1 MGTDT
6 SASMPTQT
14 SERPDST
21 ARRPTPRPA
30 ETAHG
35 LDLEPGRPANE
46 VLDTVQDLL
55 AIGRLKTARSLVE
68 RALRRFP
75 DQPELGRLS
84 RFLALREAKSNPLV
98 EPSTS
103 EEIDWLTDPPENAR
117 GRWVALIGRQVVAMA
132 DSARELKKT
141 LRSLDLARSPLVHRV
156 AP

>member
-1 MGTDT
+1 MSTDT
-6 SASMPTQT
+6 STSISSQS
-14 SERPDST
+14 SERTDST
-21 ARRPTPRPA
+21 VRRPTVREP

-35 LDLEPGRPANE
+35 LDLGADSPAEE
-46 VLDTVQDLL
+46 VLETIRELL
-55 AIGRLKTARSLVE
+55 AIGRLKTARGLVE

-75 DQPELGRLS
+75 DHPELGRLS
-84 RFLALREAKSNPLV
+84 GFLAVREAKSNPLV

-103 EEIDWLTDPPENAR
+103 DEIEWLSDPPENAR